1 MANRQ
6 VNVYAPRARARRR
19 ALQGIYQ
26 WQLNDQPMRSILAQF
41 DEEQDMAIV
50 DREYF
55 EDLLLGVEKHLT
67 EIDAGLAQFID
78 RPLQQVDP
86 IERASLRLAGFEL
99 KHRPD
104 VPFKVILNEA
114 VELARDFGAEGGAS
128 YVNGVLDKL
137 AGRWRAAEWQESHS
151 E

>member
-6 VNVYAPRARARRR
+6 VNAYAPRARARRR

-26 WQLNDQPMRSILAQF
+26 WQLNDQPMRNILTQF
-41 DEEQDMAIV
+41 EEEQDMAIV

-55 EDLLLGVEKHLT
+55 EDLLLGVEKHLA
-67 EIDAGLAQFID
+67 EIDAGLAEFID
-78 RPLQQVDP
+78 RPLPQVDP
-86 IERASLRLAGFEL
+86 IERASLRLAGYEL

-137 AGRWRAAEWQESHS
+137 AEHWRAPEWQESHA